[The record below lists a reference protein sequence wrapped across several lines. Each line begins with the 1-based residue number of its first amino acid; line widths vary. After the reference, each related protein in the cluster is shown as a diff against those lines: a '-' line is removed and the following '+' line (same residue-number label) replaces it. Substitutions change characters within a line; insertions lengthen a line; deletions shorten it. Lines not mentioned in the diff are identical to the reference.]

1 MVFGV
6 SGELYG
12 DSMLLNCSMK
22 CSALLGVLCAVS
34 LVTIDLLVLIF
45 FADAFG
51 VLLVDSVQGKQTN
64 KQINKLV

>member
-22 CSALLGVLCAVS
+22 CSALLGVLCTVS
-34 LVTIDLLVLIF
+34 IDLLVLIF

-64 KQINKLV
+64 KQTNKLV